1 MSVTCD
7 RTVVFSGSSGFLHQ
21 LNLPPR
27 CPYNWNIVES
37 GVKHH
42 QTNMFVNKKVHLR
55 SVFGYMYMYLKM
67 DSCVGHFKS
76 RHFEYYIICAQQG
89 KQKQYASL
97 MWCRND
103 PYFHFSLKTRKLLV
117 FWKDRIKVN
126 CSKFVKVTKWK
137 HQMVFPAVFTPPQI
151 HAKKYFVCIITL
163 INCTMA
169 SMW

>member
-1 MSVTCD
+1 LSVTCD

-21 LNLPPR
+21 SNLPPR
-27 CPYNWNIVES
+27 CPHNWNIVES

-89 KQKQYASL
+89 GKSNMRASCDVEMIRIAIFL
-97 MWCRND
+97 WKLGNYW
-103 PYFHFSLKTRKLLV
+103 YFEKMELKSIAQNS
-117 FWKDRIKVN
+117 WKWQN
-126 CSKFVKVTKWK
+126 GSTKWLSSG
-137 HQMVFPAVFTPPQI
+137 FYAPSNS
-151 HAKKYFVCIITL
+151 C
-163 INCTMA
+163 
-169 SMW
+169 